1 MQHGVILPILIPLI
15 AGILLML
22 PVMHK
27 SVWRQRCG
35 SLIASASVLMM
46 SIWLLMQAST
56 GDVTIYALGDWQPP
70 YGIILVL
77 DRLSA
82 LMLLLTSLL
91 GFAAILYACH
101 SDDTTGSFFHVLM
114 QFQLMGING
123 AFLTGDLFNLFV
135 FFEILL
141 IASYALVIHG
151 GGKQKTRANVHY
163 VILNLVGSSLFLFA
177 LGILYGTLGTLNMAD
192 MAAKV
197 AGVPVEDQALVEAGG
212 LLLLVVFGL
221 KAAAFPLYFWLPR
234 TYSAAVAPVAALFAI
249 MTKVGIYSILRVFTL
264 IFGEEAGELKDLAV
278 VWLWPAAVVTI
289 MAGAVGVV
297 AAQGMRTQVAYLV
310 VVSVGTLLGGIAL
323 NSETGTAA
331 LLYYLIH
338 STLVSAGLF
347 LLVDLIARQRGQA
360 GDRIVGTHPLAQP
373 VLLGILFFLGA
384 IAIIGMPPFSGFIGK
399 ALLLKATPGVTDKLW
414 LWPPLLLSSLLV
426 LIALSRTGTTV
437 FWRVSKGATKADSAE
452 PGKVVATLLLLSAA
466 PLLAIFGGPIA
477 EYTTA
482 TAEQLHSPGELIRQI
497 LPGASATGGL
507 RP

>member
-1 MQHGVILPILIPLI
+1 MQHGAILPILIPLI
-15 AGILLML
+15 VGILLIL
-22 PVMHK
+22 PAMHK
-27 SVWRQRCG
+27 SVWRQRCA
-35 SLIASASVLMM
+35 SLIASASVLMI
-46 SIWLLMQAST
+46 SIWLLIQAST
-56 GDVTIYALGDWQPP
+56 GEITIYALGDWQPP

-82 LMLLLTSLL
+82 LMLVLTSLL
-91 GFAAILYACH
+91 GFSAILYACH

-114 QFQLMGING
+114 QFQLMGLNG

-192 MAAKV
+192 MASKV
-197 AGVPVEDQALVEAGG
+197 ATVPAEDQSLVEAGA

-234 TYSAAVAPVAALFAI
+234 TYAAAVAPVAALFAI
-249 MTKVGIYSILRVFTL
+249 MTKVGIYSMLRVFTL
-264 IFGEEAGELKDLAV
+264 VFGEDAGALSNLAIF
-278 VWLWPAAVVTI
+278 WLWPAAVITI
-289 MAGAVGVV
+289 FAGAVGVM
-297 AAQGMRTQVAYLV
+297 AAQDMRTQIAYLV
-310 VVSVGTLLGGIAL
+310 VVSIGTLLGAMAL
-323 NSETGTAA
+323 NSEDATAA

-338 STLVSAGLF
+338 TTMVSAGLF

-373 VLLGILFFLGA
+373 LLLGGMFFLGA
-384 IAIIGMPPFSGFIGK
+384 IAIVGMPPFSGFIGK
-399 ALLLKATPGVTDKLW
+399 ALLLKATMGVTDKLW
-414 LWPPLLLSSLLV
+414 LWPPLLLSSLMV

-437 FWRVSKGATKADSAE
+437 FWRVSKGATKAEPAA

-466 PLLAIFGGPIA
+466 PLLAIFGGSVA
-477 EYTTA
+477 EYTAA
-482 TAEQLHSPGELIRQI
+482 TAAQLHAPGDLVRQI
-497 LPGASATGGL
+497 LPGVSAAGGV